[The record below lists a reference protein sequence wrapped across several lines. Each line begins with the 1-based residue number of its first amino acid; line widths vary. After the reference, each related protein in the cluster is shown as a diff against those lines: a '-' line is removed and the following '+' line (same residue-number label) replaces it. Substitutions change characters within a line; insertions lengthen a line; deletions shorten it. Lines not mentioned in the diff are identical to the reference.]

1 MKLRKICFIVDGYP
15 SEQRVVN
22 AFVETLVNELED
34 QGIECC
40 VIAPQSVSKYLKG
53 VKPEKTERWRYTSKG
68 KKVKVY
74 SPRYITASACK
85 IGPVNTAYLTL
96 TSFKHTVKRCF
107 AKISRSE
114 HEQFD
119 AVYGHFIFPAGIT
132 ACAIGEKYGIPSFFA
147 YGENTTYTID
157 YLGAQETKRRLE
169 EIRGVVSVSSENR
182 RVLVVNDIVEKNK
195 IGVFP
200 NSINNEDFYPRDKKA
215 LRDKYKI
222 PQEAFIVAFV
232 GRFLNVKGPDRL
244 SAALD
249 GLNNDSIYS
258 FFIGMGSLKPTCRNI
273 LFMGTLP
280 HNQIGKYL
288 SMADIFVLPTLAEGC
303 CNAIVEAMACGLPVI
318 SSNLPFNDDI
328 LDETNSIRID
338 PNDIKALKSAINTLF
353 VNKELRKK
361 LAQGA
366 LETASKLTIEK
377 RAKNIVTFIE
387 EKIGDCR

>member
-1 MKLRKICFIVDGYP
+1 MKLRKICVIVNAYP
-15 SEQRVVN
+15 SEQRVAN
-22 AFVETLVNELED
+22 AFVETLVNEMEN
-34 QGIECC
+34 QGVECC

-53 VKPEKTERWRYTSKG
+53 VKPEKTERYRYTSKG
-68 KKVKVY
+68 KRVKVY
-74 SPRYITASACK
+74 SPRYITASVYK
-85 IGPVNTAYLTL
+85 MGPINTAYITL
-96 TSFKHTVKRCF
+96 ASFQHTVKRCF
-107 AKISRSE
+107 EKILKSE

-132 ACAIGEKYGIPSFFA
+132 ACAIGKEYGIPSFFA

-157 YLGAQETKRRLE
+157 YFGARETKKRLE
-169 EIRGVVSVSSENR
+169 EICGVVSVSSENK
-182 RVLVVNDIVEKNK
+182 RVLIANDIVEENK

-200 NSINNEDFYPRDKKA
+200 NSINNEDFYPRDKKT
-215 LRDKYKI
+215 LRNKYKI
-222 PQEAFIVAFV
+222 PQDAFIVAFV

-249 GLNNDSIYS
+249 GLNNDSICS

-280 HNQIGKYL
+280 HDRIGEYL
-288 SMADIFVLPTLAEGC
+288 SMADVFVLPTLAEGC
-303 CNAIVEAMACGLPVI
+303 CNAIIEAMACGLPVI

-338 PNDIKALKSAINTLF
+338 PNDIEAIKSAINTLF
-353 VNKELRKK
+353 ADKELREK

-366 LETASKLTIEK
+366 LETASKLKIEN
-377 RAKNIVTFIE
+377 RTKNIIAFIE
-387 EKIGDCR
+387 EKIEDSK